1 MQHDPAHCVQPSTE
15 TRVPTLSDFPRFRL
29 AHLPTP
35 LEPLER
41 LRRHIGGPR
50 LYIKRDDCT
59 GLALG
64 GNKTRK
70 LEFLIGEALANR
82 ATAVVS
88 EGGLQSNHVRQTAAA
103 AARAGLACHL
113 VLNHT
118 VPNTTEIYRNNGN
131 LLLDRLLGA
140 VIHRCEAGETRA
152 ARSARVMEE

>member
-1 MQHDPAHCVQPSTE
+1 MP
-15 TRVPTLSDFPRFRL
+15 LSDFPRLAL

-35 LEPLER
+35 LEPLDR

-70 LEFLIGEALANR
+70 AEFLIGAALAAG
-82 ATAVVS
+82 ATAIVS

-103 AARAGLACHL
+103 AAKAGLKCHWCWITKCQSAHPSIGRMATYCWIACS
-113 VLNHT
+113 V
-118 VPNTTEIYRNNGN
+118 R
-131 LLLDRLLGA
+131 
-140 VIHRCEAGETRA
+140 
-152 ARSARVMEE
+152 